1 MEFLIYT
8 IGNFDWARQV
18 FLGLSMAF
26 DPSTG
31 DFGQPNY
38 LFGLGL
44 VLSFFVAAFKQFFE
58 KGQVG
63 GEFLGTV
70 CKGYLIWMLCFYPRV
85 DIVVEHAGTG
95 DSAYFTDIPVGLAIG
110 GAVTTQ
116 VPIAFIDILSDIF
129 VMPQNSGTHLDAL
142 RTLVAIEGSVNSPN
156 IRTIGHADSDFIRS
170 IDSYMNGCLFKDME
184 VGGAY
189 QEAKVG
195 NVLTNVDA
203 WAAMEVSSTIWYIDM
218 YLEGQPSFMSC
229 KDAYTALSAYIDNDQ
244 SKLADGLDELN
255 EAKGISATQVSSALQ
270 QLGSASMDSYTFQ
283 MNNFLDYHVKKN
295 AMGLDAS
302 HSARGQLV
310 DAMEYQAKQQRL
322 FTMAGDRNLWLEM
335 APATISFFEAFVWF
349 AAPLMSFFIIFGEG
363 GFKIAASY
371 MRFLVLVGLY
381 PFVMIL
387 INFYLDWSIQNAL
400 ETSITEQTAYTI
412 GGLSNF
418 YSEARSYIA
427 TASYMTTMVPML
439 AYMLLKGGEYATV
452 SMAGKIGGTAHVNPS
467 AVAPDIAVGAKNGSL
482 RMGNHSWTMG
492 DNGVVHST
500 NQIQDQNMPTL
511 GGMSNMTSNLSLT
524 SSMAES
530 RVQSSQASHQQ
541 SWGKLSQLM
550 TQIQKGKSA
559 NGSDSHQYSE
569 NAQFASQ
576 VREGLQKNTN
586 LDTQEITQLMGKL
599 VMGGS
604 GSGSGNFGW
613 GSGED
618 STQQTSESAKTSTQ
632 ASDSTQYSNGQSNKT
647 MSNTQGGSQAAG
659 RHGRGPVTRTSHI
672 EDKGNSKA
680 ERVQVTDTKSND
692 KSSGKTDRVGSR
704 SKSDFAVGLDGRVQ
718 VNAEGGFNLTE
729 REAEALQA
737 SLGYV
742 TSEQGG
748 TSAQYTS
755 QEAIQKV
762 HGLSRTTGWGETGQN
777 AIQDLK
783 SYTAAKQFQ
792 ETTSHAL
799 GVAKGLNQN
808 YSTNFTNAAN
818 NKEFKEWVANGYNT
832 ESEMANMNP
841 EERRVV
847 EANAQARNLQI
858 QRDASKYYHG
868 DVGRAAAVL
877 FSSEMVNQY
886 QEVANAKDMNSM
898 KSGLMDISQKF
909 NEADFLIGDKALND
923 MSKNFA
929 TMSNNLGSVKDT
941 TSNSAVAG
949 IPEEIQRHQQGFEK
963 TRDER
968 LNEVGTLLTT
978 KNIKEEHGDNVDK
991 ARANASK
998 VAPEKTDEIKVI
1010 ETATDTVN
1018 PTPISQEVKSA
1029 AKDAG
1034 GLVNDVAAGLVSQFH
1049 SATAQQLS
1057 EPAAENMK
1065 HLESPLNKGGDL
1077 LTRPQIATNPS
1088 ARDFGLTTNSEGV
1101 YGAAVIALTS
1111 DENTLNKDGLLSD
1124 TEIKHHN
1131 NAVGNI
1137 EKLRTEMA
1145 EDESFAKEV
1154 GGLASGK
1161 YTMEALEDYKLFMGG
1176 SEDGFRDID
1185 YNNVAHVAS
1194 TLGTSL
1200 TDEQVSNLSNQSE
1213 VNKNYDVVN
1222 GKLLSKHYLQI
1233 GTEDGAEHQKAYHA
1247 AKDTPNEVKLSQLEA
1262 TGKEQNEAAIK
1273 EGQSNGTT
1281 PLTGVNDTVANTA
1294 MPRSVPSN
1302 EPSSVPSSMTK
1313 FAETAAQSLALMEA
1327 SENSGMS
1334 DEQKS
1339 QIFDSIDSNTISVK
1353 EGSQLFNAVSSGEM
1367 TANQAITSLQEKEE
1381 MLASTENTQPD
1392 AQPTEAN
1399 SSKETTTQQTQGND
1413 QTGFSKLAS
1422 MVVSALPS
1430 SPLQPED
1437 SNNQHTQVQSNQ
1449 EVVPDNKSA
1458 ETVETSKTSD
1468 TVATNSRP
1476 ESSAPQSVAQTGTVA
1491 PATQV
1496 ASASPQNV
1504 DETAPTNS
1512 RPESSAPQSVAQTGT
1527 VAPATQVT
1535 SASPQKVDE
1544 TVPTNS
1550 RPESSAP
1557 QSVAQTGTVAPAT
1570 QVASASP
1577 QKVDETVPT
1586 NSRPESSAPQSVAQ
1600 TGTVAPATQV
1610 ASASPQKVDETV
1622 PTNSRTESSVAQS
1635 GNVESGTQLASAPTQ
1650 KATDAVANTQRPN
1663 TSEKETGT
1671 NQTQLANAPTD
1682 SNNGNQGAG
1691 TIEDSQNDYKMGN
1704 QTKLASL
1711 NESDPS
1717 SPSVTGS
1724 GSMDLAL
1731 LESSQFSGMAD
1742 GDKEIVMEAIASG
1755 QLTADEGIEVFNAVQ
1770 SGELNSDEA
1779 IQIANGTKEL
1789 PSARN
1794 EMLAS
1799 TGSSQSNSDLTASSD
1814 SDMESART
1822 GADNEFIAKESD
1834 AQLASTNIEA
1844 PVSGAVEQPSAE
1856 QFEAQ
1861 VAMDTPNQFDT
1872 SVAPSDGGEMNSTM
1886 REGEQHLASTSFEAP
1901 VSGAEEQ
1908 QSTELSGT
1916 QVAMDTPNQF
1926 DTSVAP
1932 SDGAEHDSMMRE
1944 NGDQLA
1950 STGFDAPSD
1959 GDMDPSTSDANLG
1972 DHSNKLDIATA
1983 LTTGDKTNL
1992 EMDAD
1997 EIINGDKLD
2006 TVVGLGGSVGEIDG
2020 DVNYDQ
2026 ETKYT

>member
-58 KGQVG
+58 KGQIG

-400 ETSITEQTAYTI
+400 ETSISEQTAYTI

-530 RVQSSQASHQQ
+530 RVQSAQATHQQ
-541 SWGKLSQLM
+541 SWGQLSQLM

-599 VMGGS
+599 VMGGG
-604 GSGSGNFGW
+604 GSASGNLGW
-613 GSGED
+613 GNGED
-618 STQQTSESAKTSTQ
+618 STQQTSENAKTSTQ
-632 ASDSTQYSNGQSNKT
+632 ASDSTQYTNGESNKT
-647 MSNTQGGSQAAG
+647 MSNTQGGSQTDG
-659 RHGRGPVTRTSHI
+659 RYGRGRVTKTSQI

-680 ERVQVTDTKSND
+680 ERVQVTDTKSNE
-692 KSSGKTDRVGSR
+692 KSSGKTDRVSSR
-704 SKSDFAVGLDGRVQ
+704 NKSDFAVGLDGRVQ

-748 TSAQYTS
+748 TGAQYTS

-792 ETTSHAL
+792 ETTQHAL
-799 GVAKGLNQN
+799 CVAKGLNQN

-832 ESEMANMNP
+832 ESEMANMSP

-968 LNEVGTLLTT
+968 LGEVGTLLTT
-978 KNIKEEHGDNVDK
+978 KNIKDEHEENVVK

-998 VAPEKTDEIKVI
+998 VAPEKTDEIKAI

-1034 GLVNDVAAGLVSQFH
+1034 GLVNDVAAGLVAQFH

-1065 HLESPLNKGGDL
+1065 HLESPLNKGADL

-1137 EKLRTEMA
+1137 EKLRSEMS

-1247 AKDTPNEVKLSQLEA
+1247 VKDTPNEVKLSQLEA

-1294 MPRSVPSN
+1294 MPGSVPSN
-1302 EPSSVPSSMTK
+1302 EPSPVPSSMTK
-1313 FAETAAQSLALMEA
+1313 FAETAAQSLALMEV

-1334 DEQKS
+1334 DEQKL

-1353 EGSQLFNAVSSGEM
+1353 EGAQLFNAVSSGEM

-1381 MLASTENTQPD
+1381 ILASTENTQPY
-1392 AQPTEAN
+1392 AQPTEVYN
-1399 SSKETTTQQTQGND
+1399 SKETTTQPTQGND

-1422 MVVSALPS
+1422 MVVSALS
-1430 SPLQPED
+1430 SNPLPQED
-1437 SNNQHTQVQSNQ
+1437 SNNQSTQVQSNQ
-1449 EVVPDNKSA
+1449 EVAPDNKSA
-1458 ETVETSKTSD
+1458 ETVDTSKTSD

-1476 ESSAPQSVAQTGTVA
+1476 DSSAPQSVAQTGTVA

-1496 ASASPQNV
+1496 ASVSPQKV
-1504 DETAPTNS
+1504 DETVPTNS
-1512 RPESSAPQSVAQTGT
+1512 RSESSAPQSVAQTGT

-1544 TVPTNS
+1544 TAPTNS

-1557 QSVAQTGTVAPAT
+1557 QSVAQTGTAT
-1570 QVASASP
+1570 QVANASP

-1586 NSRPESSAPQSVAQ
+1586 NSRTELS
-1600 TGTVAPATQV
+1600 
-1610 ASASPQKVDETV
+1610 V

-1635 GNVESGTQLASAPTQ
+1635 GNVES
-1650 KATDAVANTQRPN
+1650 V
-1663 TSEKETGT
+1663 
-1671 NQTQLANAPTD
+1671 TQLANAPTD
-1682 SNNGNQGAG
+1682 SNNGDQGAG

-1711 NESDPS
+1711 NDSDPS
-1717 SPSVTGS
+1717 SPSVTRS

-1742 GDKEIVMEAIASG
+1742 GEKEIVMEAIASG

-1770 SGELNSDEA
+1770 SGEINSDEA

-1886 REGEQHLASTSFEAP
+1886 REGEQHLASTSFESP

-1908 QSTELSGT
+1908 QSTELWGT

-1944 NGDQLA
+1944 NGAQLA

-1972 DHSNKLDIATA
+1972 DNSNKLDIATA

-2006 TVVGLGGSVGEIDG
+2006 TIVGLGGSVGEIDG

>member
-26 DPSTG
+26 DPSAG

-58 KGQVG
+58 KGQIG

-95 DSAYFTDIPVGLAIG
+95 DSAYFTDIPIGLAIG

-229 KDAYTALSAYIDNDQ
+229 KDSYTALSAYIDNDQ

-511 GGMSNMTSNLSLT
+511 SGMSNMTSNLSLT

-599 VMGGS
+599 VMGGGGS
-604 GSGSGNFGW
+604 GSGSFGW

-618 STQQTSESAKTSTQ
+618 STQQNSESAKTSTQ
-632 ASDSTQYSNGQSNKT
+632 ASDSTQYSNGKNNKT

-672 EDKGNSKA
+672 EDKGNSKT

-692 KSSGKTDRVGSR
+692 KSSGKTNRVGSR
-704 SKSDFAVGLDGRVQ
+704 SKSDFSVGLDGRVQ

-792 ETTSHAL
+792 ETTQHAL

-832 ESEMANMNP
+832 ESEMANMSP

-847 EANAQARNLQI
+847 DANAQARNLQI

-886 QEVANAKDMNSM
+886 QEVATAKDMNSM

-968 LNEVGTLLTT
+968 LGEVGTLLTT
-978 KNIKEEHGDNVDK
+978 KNIKDEHGENVDK

-998 VAPEKTDEIKVI
+998 VAPEKTDEIKAI

-1065 HLESPLNKGGDL
+1065 HLESPLNKGADL

-1137 EKLRTEMA
+1137 EQLRTEMS

-1247 AKDTPNEVKLSQLEA
+1247 SKDTPNEVKLSQLEA

-1294 MPRSVPSN
+1294 MPGSVPSN
-1302 EPSSVPSSMTK
+1302 EPSPVPSSMTK

-1353 EGSQLFNAVSSGEM
+1353 EGAQLFNAVSSGEM

-1399 SSKETTTQQTQGND
+1399 NSKETTTQQTQGND

-1449 EVVPDNKSA
+1449 EVAPDNKSA

-1468 TVATNSRP
+1468 TVSTNSRP
-1476 ESSAPQSVAQTGTVA
+1476 ESSAPQSVA
-1491 PATQV
+1491 
-1496 ASASPQNV
+1496 
-1504 DETAPTNS
+1504 E
-1512 RPESSAPQSVAQTGT
+1512 
-1527 VAPATQVT
+1527 
-1535 SASPQKVDE
+1535 
-1544 TVPTNS
+1544 
-1550 RPESSAP
+1550 
-1557 QSVAQTGTVAPAT
+1557 TGTVAPAT

-1577 QKVDETVPT
+1577 QKVDETAPT
-1586 NSRPESSAPQSVAQ
+1586 NSRPESS
-1600 TGTVAPATQV
+1600 QV
-1610 ASASPQKVDETV
+1610 ASASPQKVAETV
-1622 PTNSRTESSVAQS
+1622 PANSRTESSVAKS
-1635 GNVESGTQLASAPTQ
+1635 GNVESATQLASAPTQ

-1671 NQTQLANAPTD
+1671 NQTQLVNASTD
-1682 SNNGNQGAG
+1682 SNNGNQGTG
-1691 TIEDSQNDYKMGN
+1691 TSEDSQNDYKMGN

-1711 NESDPS
+1711 NDTDSS

-1770 SGELNSDEA
+1770 SGEINSDEA

-1814 SDMESART
+1814 NDMGSALT
-1822 GADNEFIAKESD
+1822 GADNEFISKESD
-1834 AQLASTNIEA
+1834 AHLASTNFEA

-1872 SVAPSDGGEMNSTM
+1872 SVAPNGGGEMNSTM
-1886 REGEQHLASTSFEAP
+1886 GEGEQHLASTSFEAP

-1908 QSTELSGT
+1908 QSTE
-1916 QVAMDTPNQF
+1916 
-1926 DTSVAP
+1926 
-1932 SDGAEHDSMMRE
+1932 
-1944 NGDQLA
+1944 
-1950 STGFDAPSD
+1950 
-1959 GDMDPSTSDANLG
+1959 
-1972 DHSNKLDIATA
+1972 
-1983 LTTGDKTNL
+1983 
-1992 EMDAD
+1992 
-1997 EIINGDKLD
+1997 
-2006 TVVGLGGSVGEIDG
+2006 
-2020 DVNYDQ
+2020 
-2026 ETKYT
+2026 

>member
-26 DPSTG
+26 NPSAG

-58 KGQVG
+58 KGQIG

-95 DSAYFTDIPVGLAIG
+95 DSAYFTDIPIGLAIG

-229 KDAYTALSAYIDNDQ
+229 KDSYTALSAYIDNDQ

-511 GGMSNMTSNLSLT
+511 SGMSNMTSNLSLT

-550 TQIQKGKSA
+550 TQIQRGKSA

-599 VMGGS
+599 VMGGGGS
-604 GSGSGNFGW
+604 GSGSFGW

-618 STQQTSESAKTSTQ
+618 STQQNSESAKTSTQ
-632 ASDSTQYSNGQSNKT
+632 ASDSTQYSNGKNNKT

-672 EDKGNSKA
+672 EDKGNSKT

-692 KSSGKTDRVGSR
+692 KSSGKTNRVGSR
-704 SKSDFAVGLDGRVQ
+704 SKSDFSVGLDGRVQ

-792 ETTSHAL
+792 ETTQHAL

-832 ESEMANMNP
+832 ESEMANMSP

-847 EANAQARNLQI
+847 DANAQARNLQI

-886 QEVANAKDMNSM
+886 QEVATAKDMNSM

-968 LNEVGTLLTT
+968 LGEVGTLLTT
-978 KNIKEEHGDNVDK
+978 KNIKDEHGENVDK

-998 VAPEKTDEIKVI
+998 VAPEKTDEIKAI

-1065 HLESPLNKGGDL
+1065 HLESPLNKGADL

-1137 EKLRTEMA
+1137 EQLRTEMS

-1247 AKDTPNEVKLSQLEA
+1247 SKDTPNEVKLSQLEA

-1294 MPRSVPSN
+1294 MPGSVPSN
-1302 EPSSVPSSMTK
+1302 EPSPVPSSMTK

-1353 EGSQLFNAVSSGEM
+1353 EGAQLFNAVSSGEM

-1399 SSKETTTQQTQGND
+1399 NSKETTTQQTQGND

-1449 EVVPDNKSA
+1449 EVAPDNKSA
-1458 ETVETSKTSD
+1458 GTVETSKTSD
-1468 TVATNSRP
+1468 TVSTNSRP
-1476 ESSAPQSVAQTGTVA
+1476 ESSAPQSVA
-1491 PATQV
+1491 
-1496 ASASPQNV
+1496 
-1504 DETAPTNS
+1504 E
-1512 RPESSAPQSVAQTGT
+1512 
-1527 VAPATQVT
+1527 
-1535 SASPQKVDE
+1535 
-1544 TVPTNS
+1544 
-1550 RPESSAP
+1550 
-1557 QSVAQTGTVAPAT
+1557 TGTVAPAT

-1577 QKVDETVPT
+1577 QKVDETAPT
-1586 NSRPESSAPQSVAQ
+1586 NSRPESSAPQSAAQ

-1610 ASASPQKVDETV
+1610 ASASSQKVDETV
-1622 PTNSRTESSVAQS
+1622 PTNSRPESSQVASASPQKVAETVPANSRTESSVAKS
-1635 GNVESGTQLASAPTQ
+1635 GNVESATQLASAPTQ

-1671 NQTQLANAPTD
+1671 NQTQLVNASTD
-1682 SNNGNQGAG
+1682 SNNGNQGTG
-1691 TIEDSQNDYKMGN
+1691 TSEDSQNDYKMVN

-1711 NESDPS
+1711 NDTDSS

-1755 QLTADEGIEVFNAVQ
+1755 QLTTDEGIEVFNAVQ
-1770 SGELNSDEA
+1770 SGEINSDEA

-1814 SDMESART
+1814 NDMGSALT
-1822 GADNEFIAKESD
+1822 GADNEFISKESD
-1834 AQLASTNIEA
+1834 AHLASTNFEA

-1872 SVAPSDGGEMNSTM
+1872 SVAPNGGGEMNSTM
-1886 REGEQHLASTSFEAP
+1886 GEGEQHLASTSFEAP

-1932 SDGAEHDSMMRE
+1932 NDGAEHDSMMRE
-1944 NGDQLA
+1944 SGTQLA
-1950 STGFDAPSD
+1950 STGFDAPND
-1959 GDMDPSTSDANLG
+1959 GHMDPSTSDANLG
-1972 DHSNKLDIATA
+1972 DNSNKLDIATA

-2026 ETKYT
+2026 DTKLT

>member
-26 DPSTG
+26 DPSAG

-58 KGQVG
+58 KGQIG

-95 DSAYFTDIPVGLAIG
+95 DSAYFTDIPIGLAIG

-229 KDAYTALSAYIDNDQ
+229 KDSYTALSAYIDNDQ

-511 GGMSNMTSNLSLT
+511 SGMSNMTSNLSLT

-550 TQIQKGKSA
+550 TQIQRGKSA

-599 VMGGS
+599 VMGGGGS
-604 GSGSGNFGW
+604 GSGSFGW

-618 STQQTSESAKTSTQ
+618 STQQNSESAKTSTQ
-632 ASDSTQYSNGQSNKT
+632 ASDSTQYSNGKNNKT

-672 EDKGNSKA
+672 EDKGNSKT

-692 KSSGKTDRVGSR
+692 KSSGKTNRVGSR
-704 SKSDFAVGLDGRVQ
+704 SKSDFSVGLDGRVQ

-792 ETTSHAL
+792 ETTQHAL

-832 ESEMANMNP
+832 ESEMANMSP

-847 EANAQARNLQI
+847 DANAQARNLQI

-886 QEVANAKDMNSM
+886 QEVATAKDMNSM

-968 LNEVGTLLTT
+968 LGEVGTLLTT
-978 KNIKEEHGDNVDK
+978 KNIKDEHGENVDK

-998 VAPEKTDEIKVI
+998 VAPEKTDEIKAI

-1065 HLESPLNKGGDL
+1065 HLESPLNKGADL

-1137 EKLRTEMA
+1137 EQLRTEMS

-1247 AKDTPNEVKLSQLEA
+1247 SKDTPNEVKLSQLEA

-1294 MPRSVPSN
+1294 MPGSVPSN
-1302 EPSSVPSSMTK
+1302 EPSPVPSSMTK

-1353 EGSQLFNAVSSGEM
+1353 EGAQLFNAVSSGEM

-1399 SSKETTTQQTQGND
+1399 NSKETTTQQTQGND

-1449 EVVPDNKSA
+1449 EVAPDNKSA
-1458 ETVETSKTSD
+1458 GTVETSKTSD
-1468 TVATNSRP
+1468 TVSTNSRP
-1476 ESSAPQSVAQTGTVA
+1476 ESSAPQSVA
-1491 PATQV
+1491 
-1496 ASASPQNV
+1496 
-1504 DETAPTNS
+1504 E
-1512 RPESSAPQSVAQTGT
+1512 
-1527 VAPATQVT
+1527 
-1535 SASPQKVDE
+1535 
-1544 TVPTNS
+1544 
-1550 RPESSAP
+1550 
-1557 QSVAQTGTVAPAT
+1557 TGTVAPAT

-1577 QKVDETVPT
+1577 QKVDETAPT
-1586 NSRPESSAPQSVAQ
+1586 NSRPESSAPQSAAQ

-1610 ASASPQKVDETV
+1610 ASASSQKVDETV
-1622 PTNSRTESSVAQS
+1622 PTNSRPESSQVASASPQKVAETVPANSRTESSVAKS
-1635 GNVESGTQLASAPTQ
+1635 GNVESATQLASAPTQ

-1671 NQTQLANAPTD
+1671 NQTQLVNASTD
-1682 SNNGNQGAG
+1682 SNNGNQGTG
-1691 TIEDSQNDYKMGN
+1691 TSEDSQNDYKMVN

-1711 NESDPS
+1711 NDTDSS

-1755 QLTADEGIEVFNAVQ
+1755 QLTTDEGIEVFNAVQ
-1770 SGELNSDEA
+1770 SGEINSDEA

-1814 SDMESART
+1814 NDMGSALT
-1822 GADNEFIAKESD
+1822 GADNEFISKESD
-1834 AQLASTNIEA
+1834 AHLASTNFEA

-1872 SVAPSDGGEMNSTM
+1872 SVAPNGGGEMNSTM
-1886 REGEQHLASTSFEAP
+1886 GEGEQHLASTSFEAP

-1932 SDGAEHDSMMRE
+1932 NDGAEHDSMMRE
-1944 NGDQLA
+1944 SGTQLA
-1950 STGFDAPSD
+1950 STGFDAPND
-1959 GDMDPSTSDANLG
+1959 GHMDPSTSDANLG
-1972 DHSNKLDIATA
+1972 DNSNKLDIATA

-2026 ETKYT
+2026 DTKLT

>member
-58 KGQVG
+58 KGQIG

-530 RVQSSQASHQQ
+530 RVQSAQATHQQ
-541 SWGKLSQLM
+541 SWGQLSQLM

-599 VMGGS
+599 VMGGG
-604 GSGSGNFGW
+604 GSASGNLGW
-613 GSGED
+613 GNGED

-632 ASDSTQYSNGQSNKT
+632 ASDSTQYTNGESNKT
-647 MSNTQGGSQAAG
+647 MSNTQGGSQTDG
-659 RHGRGPVTRTSHI
+659 RYGRGRVTKTSHI

-692 KSSGKTDRVGSR
+692 KSSGKTDRVSSR
-704 SKSDFAVGLDGRVQ
+704 NKSDFAVGLDGRVQ

-748 TSAQYTS
+748 TGAQYTS

-777 AIQDLK
+777 AIQNLK

-792 ETTSHAL
+792 ETTQHAL

-832 ESEMANMNP
+832 ESEMANMSP

-968 LNEVGTLLTT
+968 LGEVGTLLTT
-978 KNIKEEHGDNVDK
+978 KNIKDEHEENVVK

-998 VAPEKTDEIKVI
+998 VAPEKTDEIKAI

-1065 HLESPLNKGGDL
+1065 HLESPLNKGADL

-1137 EKLRTEMA
+1137 EKLRTEMS

-1194 TLGTSL
+1194 TLGTPL

-1247 AKDTPNEVKLSQLEA
+1247 AKDTPNEVKLSQLET

-1294 MPRSVPSN
+1294 MPGSVPSN
-1302 EPSSVPSSMTK
+1302 EPSPVPSSMTK

-1353 EGSQLFNAVSSGEM
+1353 EGAQLFNAVSSGEM

-1399 SSKETTTQQTQGND
+1399 NSKETTTQPTQGND

-1430 SPLQPED
+1430 NPLPQED
-1437 SNNQHTQVQSNQ
+1437 SNNQPTQVQSNQ
-1449 EVVPDNKSA
+1449 EVAPDNKSA
-1458 ETVETSKTSD
+1458 ETVDTSKTSD
-1468 TVATNSRP
+1468 TVA
-1476 ESSAPQSVAQTGTVA
+1476 
-1491 PATQV
+1491 
-1496 ASASPQNV
+1496 
-1504 DETAPTNS
+1504 
-1512 RPESSAPQSVAQTGT
+1512 
-1527 VAPATQVT
+1527 
-1535 SASPQKVDE
+1535 
-1544 TVPTNS
+1544 
-1550 RPESSAP
+1550 
-1557 QSVAQTGTVAPAT
+1557 
-1570 QVASASP
+1570 
-1577 QKVDETVPT
+1577 T

-1770 SGELNSDEA
+1770 SGEINSDEA

-1932 SDGAEHDSMMRE
+1932 SDGGEMNSTMRE
-1944 NGDQLA
+1944 GEQHLA
-1950 STGFDAPSD
+1950 STSFEAPVSGAEEQQSTELSGTQVAMDTPNQFDTSVAPSD

-1972 DHSNKLDIATA
+1972 DNSNKLDIATA

>member
-1 MEFLIYT
+1 
-8 IGNFDWARQV
+8 
-18 FLGLSMAF
+18 
-26 DPSTG
+26 
-31 DFGQPNY
+31 
-38 LFGLGL
+38 
-44 VLSFFVAAFKQFFE
+44 
-58 KGQVG
+58 
-63 GEFLGTV
+63 
-70 CKGYLIWMLCFYPRV
+70 
-85 DIVVEHAGTG
+85 
-95 DSAYFTDIPVGLAIG
+95 
-110 GAVTTQ
+110 
-116 VPIAFIDILSDIF
+116 
-129 VMPQNSGTHLDAL
+129 
-142 RTLVAIEGSVNSPN
+142 
-156 IRTIGHADSDFIRS
+156 
-170 IDSYMNGCLFKDME
+170 
-184 VGGAY
+184 
-189 QEAKVG
+189 
-195 NVLTNVDA
+195 
-203 WAAMEVSSTIWYIDM
+203 
-218 YLEGQPSFMSC
+218 
-229 KDAYTALSAYIDNDQ
+229 
-244 SKLADGLDELN
+244 
-255 EAKGISATQVSSALQ
+255 
-270 QLGSASMDSYTFQ
+270 
-283 MNNFLDYHVKKN
+283 
-295 AMGLDAS
+295 
-302 HSARGQLV
+302 
-310 DAMEYQAKQQRL
+310 
-322 FTMAGDRNLWLEM
+322 
-335 APATISFFEAFVWF
+335 
-349 AAPLMSFFIIFGEG
+349 
-363 GFKIAASY
+363 
-371 MRFLVLVGLY
+371 
-381 PFVMIL
+381 
-387 INFYLDWSIQNAL
+387 
-400 ETSITEQTAYTI
+400 
-412 GGLSNF
+412 
-418 YSEARSYIA
+418 
-427 TASYMTTMVPML
+427 
-439 AYMLLKGGEYATV
+439 
-452 SMAGKIGGTAHVNPS
+452 
-467 AVAPDIAVGAKNGSL
+467 
-482 RMGNHSWTMG
+482 
-492 DNGVVHST
+492 
-500 NQIQDQNMPTL
+500 
-511 GGMSNMTSNLSLT
+511 
-524 SSMAES
+524 
-530 RVQSSQASHQQ
+530 
-541 SWGKLSQLM
+541 
-550 TQIQKGKSA
+550 
-559 NGSDSHQYSE
+559 
-569 NAQFASQ
+569 
-576 VREGLQKNTN
+576 
-586 LDTQEITQLMGKL
+586 
-599 VMGGS
+599 
-604 GSGSGNFGW
+604 
-613 GSGED
+613 
-618 STQQTSESAKTSTQ
+618 
-632 ASDSTQYSNGQSNKT
+632 
-647 MSNTQGGSQAAG
+647 
-659 RHGRGPVTRTSHI
+659 
-672 EDKGNSKA
+672 
-680 ERVQVTDTKSND
+680 
-692 KSSGKTDRVGSR
+692 
-704 SKSDFAVGLDGRVQ
+704 
-718 VNAEGGFNLTE
+718 
-729 REAEALQA
+729 
-737 SLGYV
+737 
-742 TSEQGG
+742 
-748 TSAQYTS
+748 
-755 QEAIQKV
+755 
-762 HGLSRTTGWGETGQN
+762 
-777 AIQDLK
+777 
-783 SYTAAKQFQ
+783 
-792 ETTSHAL
+792 
-799 GVAKGLNQN
+799 
-808 YSTNFTNAAN
+808 
-818 NKEFKEWVANGYNT
+818 
-832 ESEMANMNP
+832 
-841 EERRVV
+841 
-847 EANAQARNLQI
+847 
-858 QRDASKYYHG
+858 
-868 DVGRAAAVL
+868 VGRAAAVL

-886 QEVANAKDMNSM
+886 QEVATANDMNSM

-968 LNEVGTLLTT
+968 LGEVGTLLTT
-978 KNIKEEHGDNVDK
+978 KNIKDEHGENVDK

-998 VAPEKTDEIKVI
+998 VAPEKTDEIKAI

-1065 HLESPLNKGGDL
+1065 HLESPLNKGADL

-1088 ARDFGLTTNSEGV
+1088 ARDFGLITNSEGV

-1137 EKLRTEMA
+1137 EQLRTEMS

-1294 MPRSVPSN
+1294 MPGSVPSN
-1302 EPSSVPSSMTK
+1302 ELSPVPSSMTK

-1353 EGSQLFNAVSSGEM
+1353 EGAQLFNAVSSGEL
-1367 TANQAITSLQEKEE
+1367 TANQAITSLEEKEE

-1399 SSKETTTQQTQGND
+1399 NSKETTTQQTQGND

-1449 EVVPDNKSA
+1449 EVAPDNKSA

-1468 TVATNSRP
+1468 TVS
-1476 ESSAPQSVAQTGTVA
+1476 
-1491 PATQV
+1491 
-1496 ASASPQNV
+1496 
-1504 DETAPTNS
+1504 
-1512 RPESSAPQSVAQTGT
+1512 
-1527 VAPATQVT
+1527 
-1535 SASPQKVDE
+1535 
-1544 TVPTNS
+1544 TNS

-1577 QKVDETVPT
+1577 QKVDETAPT
-1586 NSRPESSAPQSVAQ
+1586 NSRPESSAPQSAAQ

-1610 ASASPQKVDETV
+1610 ASASPQKVAETV
-1622 PTNSRTESSVAQS
+1622 PANSRTESSVALS
-1635 GNVESGTQLASAPTQ
+1635 GNVESATQLASAPTQ

-1671 NQTQLANAPTD
+1671 NQTQLVNASTD
-1682 SNNGNQGAG
+1682 SNNGNQGTG
-1691 TIEDSQNDYKMGN
+1691 TSEDSQNDYKMGN

-1711 NESDPS
+1711 NDTDSS

-1742 GDKEIVMEAIASG
+1742 GDKEIVREAIASG

-1770 SGELNSDEA
+1770 SGEINSDEA

-1814 SDMESART
+1814 SDMGSALT
-1822 GADNEFIAKESD
+1822 GEDNEFISKESD
-1834 AQLASTNIEA
+1834 AHLASTNFEA

-1872 SVAPSDGGEMNSTM
+1872 SVAPNGGGEMNSTM
-1886 REGEQHLASTSFEAP
+1886 GEGEQHLASTSFEAP

-1908 QSTELSGT
+1908 LSTELSGT

-1932 SDGAEHDSMMRE
+1932 NDGAEHDSMMRE
-1944 NGDQLA
+1944 SGTQLA
-1950 STGFDAPSD
+1950 STGFDAPND
-1959 GDMDPSTSDANLG
+1959 GHMDPSTSDANLG
-1972 DHSNKLDIATA
+1972 DNSNKLDIATA

-2026 ETKYT
+2026 DTKLT